1 MSISGIFETLRTEHG
16 RTFDLE
22 RHLARAEKSAK
33 TLGLTFASKEKVA
46 ADVAVVLERDKD
58 VLAMGRLRIN
68 FHRDGA
74 FEIRHESYE
83 QWKAPAKLTKIDAA
97 INTRNSVTGHKTLP
111 YTENLAALEIAS
123 RAGFDEG
130 LRINERGEVVEG
142 SISNLIAEIDGH
154 WITPPLSSG
163 CLPGITR
170 ELAVEKLSVTEA
182 TILPADLD
190 RATSLFIAT
199 SLRDLQPV
207 AFLNSKPLSIGKNS
221 LQLIANFA
229 KTRY

>member
-33 TLGLTFASKEKVA
+33 ALGLTFASKEKVA

-68 FHRDGA
+68 FHKDGA

-97 INTRNSVTGHKTLP
+97 IDTRNPVTGHKTLP
-111 YTENLAALEIAS
+111 YTDNLAALEIAS

-130 LRINERGEVVEG
+130 LEGVVEG
-142 SISNLIAEIDGH
+142 FGLLRRDV
-154 WITPPLSSG
+154 
-163 CLPGITR
+163 LP
-170 ELAVEKLSVTEA
+170 
-182 TILPADLD
+182 
-190 RATSLFIAT
+190 
-199 SLRDLQPV
+199 RDNHV
-207 AFLNSKPLSIGKNS
+207 FV
-221 LQLIANFA
+221 
-229 KTRY
+229 